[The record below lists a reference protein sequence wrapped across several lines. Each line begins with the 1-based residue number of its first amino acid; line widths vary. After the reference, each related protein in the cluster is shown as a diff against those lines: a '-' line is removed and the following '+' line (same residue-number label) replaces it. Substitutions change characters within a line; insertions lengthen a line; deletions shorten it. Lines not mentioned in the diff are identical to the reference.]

1 MQIKSI
7 CADSYDRSGPI
18 RILTAERSSFLLLPW
33 IRQRLL
39 VYDWS
44 AADEAAAGAANR
56 VTLEQVRA
64 EKQALK
70 LMQRQMK
77 ELDALRRR
85 HAKQRADVQR
95 RQCVVFDKLM
105 QLHER
110 QRQRSDAGARKN
122 RFVPG
127 PILSVFPA
135 LIVHSE
141 LKSVHP
147 GFPVAFI
154 FKHKLINK

>member
-1 MQIKSI
+1 
-7 CADSYDRSGPI
+7 
-18 RILTAERSSFLLLPW
+18 
-33 IRQRLL
+33 

-44 AADEAAAGAANR
+44 AADEAAAGAANQ

-77 ELDALRRR
+77 EQDALRRR
-85 HAKQRADVQR
+85 HAKRREDVQR
-95 RQCVVFDKLM
+95 RQCVVFDRLL

-122 RFVPG
+122 RFVLAS
-127 PILSVFPA
+127 ILVFLEIPAESRIHPSNFFASLAVPDCSV
-135 LIVHSE
+135 L
-141 LKSVHP
+141 
-147 GFPVAFI
+147 
-154 FKHKLINK
+154 

>member
-1 MQIKSI
+1 
-7 CADSYDRSGPI
+7 
-18 RILTAERSSFLLLPW
+18 
-33 IRQRLL
+33 

-127 PILSVFPA
+127 PILRNFSGCT
-135 LIVHSE
+135 ISKVH
-141 LKSVHP
+141 V
-147 GFPVAFI
+147 
-154 FKHKLINK
+154 